1 MTHNSSME
9 TSSLLYT
16 FVTVI
21 CLMTGWL
28 ADYGN
33 AQLVN
38 CKASDRET
46 LIDFK
51 NGLVDPKNLL
61 SSWEGSNC
69 CQWWGVGCNNW
80 TGDVIVVDIHNPDKF
95 LNFTN
100 FSSLA
105 VLDLSHNIFHS
116 FPQWLVNVSSLM
128 YIDLSFN
135 SIWDSI
141 PVGFTKLPNLRFLN
155 LRGNGLMVS
164 TYQLFEESWSKIEV
178 IQLGF
183 NFVQGKLPPSIGN
196 LTSLTHLALPGNSI
210 EGNIP
215 NSIFKLCSLE
225 YLDLSYNNL
234 TGSLPE
240 HLEGTKYYLYESP
253 LPHLQNLVL
262 TRTRLVGILPNWL
275 GQLQNLV
282 QLNLDSNFFHG
293 SVPAAFG
300 TLRHLAI
307 SNLSILDVSSNR
319 LTGTLP
325 DSLGKLSE
333 LSFLDVSSNCLTGI
347 VSESHFAKLTKI
359 KVLSFSWNSFIFK
372 ISPNWD
378 PPFQVES
385 LMLSSCRLGSFP
397 GWLKSQRHLLDLDLS
412 NANMSGPIPSW
423 FWDISGN
430 LSLLNFSSNSLWGQL
445 PNKFKVHFNAFT
457 DLSFNL
463 LEGPI
468 PLPTNQIIILNLSH
482 NNFSG
487 PIPENI
493 GDLSFLSFF
502 SLANNQI
509 SGEIPTSI
517 GELQVASVIDLS
529 RNTLTGSIPKSIGNC
544 LYLEVLD
551 LQNNNLSGKIPRSLG
566 QLSDLQTLHLRDN
579 IITGK
584 LPSSNAFS
592 GKIPSA
598 LLNLT
603 SLKIL
608 DLAENQLSGSI
619 PPGMSNLNAMTQEQ
633 NIKQDLIYGWVAGVY
648 YEENVIVNT
657 KGQSLEY
664 TRTLSFLTCIDLS
677 GNYLHGEF
685 PHEVTK
691 LAGLVV
697 LNLSRNQISGQIPQS
712 ISELH
717 QLASLDLSCN
727 MFSGPIPSSIISMSF
742 LEFLNMSYNNFSG
755 RIPYAGQ
762 MSTFEASSF
771 SGNPG
776 LCGAPLAV
784 ECSDSGPSIPGI
796 NGEIDNGDG
805 YIVDKW
811 LYLAIGLGFA
821 AGVLIPYL
829 LMAFKRTWSYMYFD
843 SVDKVADALLYLRC
857 KTSACFRNHCYHR
870 R

>member
-1 MTHNSSME
+1 MALSS
-9 TSSLLYT
+9 
-16 FVTVI
+16 
-21 CLMTGWL
+21 L

-80 TGDVIVVDIHNPDKF
+80 TGDVIVVDIHNPDKVPESCG
-95 LNFTN
+95 LRGEIR
-100 FSSLA
+100 SSLHSSSFYQAAKSA
-105 VLDLSHNIFHS
+105 VLESHGQRSHGQHLSIVRGELEQNR
-116 FPQWLVNVSSLM
+116 
-128 YIDLSFN
+128 N
-135 SIWDSI
+135 SIGID
-141 PVGFTKLPNLRFLN
+141 FL
-155 LRGNGLMVS
+155 
-164 TYQLFEESWSKIEV
+164 
-178 IQLGF
+178 
-183 NFVQGKLPPSIGN
+183 QGKLPPSIGN
-196 LTSLTHLALPGNSI
+196 VTSLTHLALPGSSI

-225 YLDLSYNNL
+225 HLDLSYNNL

-240 HLEGTKYYLYESP
+240 HLEGTKSCLYESP
-253 LPHLQNLVL
+253 LPHLQNLL
-262 TRTRLVGILPNWL
+262 LIRTRLVGILPNWL

-300 TLRHLAI
+300 TLRHLAVLILKQNELNGTLPNNLGQI

-385 LMLSSCRLGSFP
+385 LMLSSCHLGSFP

-412 NANMSGPIPSW
+412 NANMSCPIPSW

-579 IITGK
+579 MITGK
-584 LPSSNAFS
+584 LPSSFKGLWSLETLDLGYNRLIVKIPQWPGDVFPYLKVLSLRSNAFS

-619 PPGMSNLNAMTQEQ
+619 PPGMSNLKAMTQEQ

-677 GNYLHGEF
+677 GNNFHGEF

-697 LNLSRNQISGQIPQS
+697 LNLSRNEISGQIPQS

-717 QLASLDLSCN
+717 QLEESLMQDKCQLLRRLLL
-727 MFSGPIPSSIISMSF
+727 
-742 LEFLNMSYNNFSG
+742 LEILD
-755 RIPYAGQ
+755 
-762 MSTFEASSF
+762 
-771 SGNPG
+771 
-776 LCGAPLAV
+776 GAPLAV
-784 ECSDSGPSIPGI
+784 ECSDSGPPIPGI
-796 NGEIDNGDG
+796 NGQIDNGDG
-805 YIVDKW
+805 YIVDKL

-843 SVDKVADALLYLRC
+843 FVDKVADALEIIDNP
-857 KTSACFRNHCYHR
+857 K
-870 R
+870 

>member
-1 MTHNSSME
+1 ME
-9 TSSLLYT
+9 TSSLLHT

-51 NGLVDPKNLL
+51 SGLVDPKNLL

-80 TGDVIVVDIHNPDKF
+80 TGDVIVVDIHNPDKVPESCGLRGEIRSSLANLSSLEYLDLSFNAFIHNQIPIFFQSFKKLQYLNLAYAGFDGKIPPNLGNISTLQHVDISSLAFSTNLAADDIRWVTGLTALKYLAMDRVDLSMVGSNWVEAFNMLPYLSDLHLSACNLPSPPSF

-155 LRGNGLMVS
+155 LWGNGLTAS

-183 NFVQGKLPPSIGN
+183 NFVQ
-196 LTSLTHLALPGNSI
+196 GNSI

-262 TRTRLVGILPNWL
+262 TRTRL
-275 GQLQNLV
+275 
-282 QLNLDSNFFHG
+282 
-293 SVPAAFG
+293 
-300 TLRHLAI
+300 
-307 SNLSILDVSSNR
+307 
-319 LTGTLP
+319 
-325 DSLGKLSE
+325 
-333 LSFLDVSSNCLTGI
+333 
-347 VSESHFAKLTKI
+347 
-359 KVLSFSWNSFIFK
+359 
-372 ISPNWD
+372 
-378 PPFQVES
+378 
-385 LMLSSCRLGSFP
+385 
-397 GWLKSQRHLLDLDLS
+397 
-412 NANMSGPIPSW
+412 
-423 FWDISGN
+423 
-430 LSLLNFSSNSLWGQL
+430 
-445 PNKFKVHFNAFT
+445 
-457 DLSFNL
+457 
-463 LEGPI
+463 
-468 PLPTNQIIILNLSH
+468 
-482 NNFSG
+482 
-487 PIPENI
+487 
-493 GDLSFLSFF
+493 
-502 SLANNQI
+502 
-509 SGEIPTSI
+509 
-517 GELQVASVIDLS
+517 VASVIDLS

-584 LPSSNAFS
+584 LPSSFKGLWSLETLDLGYNRLIGKIPQWPGDAFPHLKVLSLRSNAFS

-742 LEFLNMSYNNFSG
+742 LEFLNVSYNNFSG

-784 ECSDSGPSIPGI
+784 ECSDSGPSIPGL
-796 NGEIDNGDG
+796 NGEIDYGDG

-843 SVDKVADALLYLRC
+843 SVDKVADALLYLGC

>member
-1 MTHNSSME
+1 ME

-80 TGDVIVVDIHNPDKF
+80 TGDVIVVDIHNPDKVPE
-95 LNFTN
+95 
-100 FSSLA
+100 SCGSLA

-300 TLRHLAI
+300 TLRHLAVLILKQNELNGTLPNNLGQI

-385 LMLSSCRLGSFP
+385 LLLSSCRLGSFP

-457 DLSFNL
+457 DL
-463 LEGPI
+463 
-468 PLPTNQIIILNLSH
+468 
-482 NNFSG
+482 
-487 PIPENI
+487 
-493 GDLSFLSFF
+493 
-502 SLANNQI
+502 
-509 SGEIPTSI
+509 
-517 GELQVASVIDLS
+517 
-529 RNTLTGSIPKSIGNC
+529 R
-544 LYLEVLD
+544 
-551 LQNNNLSGKIPRSLG
+551 
-566 QLSDLQTLHLRDN
+566 
-579 IITGK
+579 
-584 LPSSNAFS
+584 
-592 GKIPSA
+592 
-598 LLNLT
+598 
-603 SLKIL
+603 
-608 DLAENQLSGSI
+608 
-619 PPGMSNLNAMTQEQ
+619 
-633 NIKQDLIYGWVAGVY
+633 
-648 YEENVIVNT
+648 
-657 KGQSLEY
+657 
-664 TRTLSFLTCIDLS
+664 
-677 GNYLHGEF
+677 
-685 PHEVTK
+685 
-691 LAGLVV
+691 LVV